1 MKSRKVRQPAGDV
14 AFDIANAIFVILCVL
29 AVIYPLIFIVSAS
42 FSSPPSV
49 VSGKVWLLPV
59 KPTLIAYETI
69 FKYRQILVGY
79 GNAVFY
85 TVAGTL
91 VGVIVTFLAAYPLSR
106 RGMPGRNLFMAL
118 FVFTMLFSGGL
129 IPTYV
134 VVRALGL
141 VNTRWAVILPM
152 AVSVWN
158 IILMRTFFQMTIPQE
173 LYDSAEMDGSGELR
187 TMFRIILPLSGPI
200 FAVVVL
206 NWAVWIWNSY
216 YYALIYLRSNE
227 LQPLQIILRQ
237 ILIMNQNSIAMSA
250 DEMMRRQG
258 LVDVLRYALIVV
270 ASAPLLIIYPF
281 LQKYFIKGVM
291 IGSIKG

>member
-1 MKSRKVRQPAGDV
+1 VRMRRPAADIIFDTLNALFV
-14 AFDIANAIFVILCVL
+14 ALCVL
-29 AVIYPLIFIVSAS
+29 AVIYPLLYILSAS

-49 VSGKVWLLPV
+49 VGGKVWLLPV

-79 GNAVFY
+79 ANAVFY

-91 VGVIVTFLAAYPLSR
+91 TGVLVTFLTAYPLSR
-106 RGMPGRNLFMAL
+106 RGMPGRNFIMGL

-129 IPTYV
+129 IPTYL
-134 VVRALGL
+134 VVRWCGM
-141 VNTRWAVILPM
+141 VNTRWAVVIPM

-158 IILMRTFFQMTIPQE
+158 IILMRTFFQATIPQE
-173 LYDSAEMDGSGELR
+173 LFDSAQIDGASELR
-187 TMFRIILPLSGPI
+187 TMMRIVLPLSGPI

-237 ILIMNQNSIAMSA
+237 ILIMNQNNIQMSA

-270 ASAPLLIIYPF
+270 ASAPLLAVYPF
-281 LQKYFIKGVM
+281 LQKYFVKGVLIGAIKG
-291 IGSIKG
+291 

>member
-1 MKSRKVRQPAGDV
+1 MKHKKVRQSATDV
-14 AFDIANAIFVILCVL
+14 AFDVVNHIFVTVCVL
-29 AVIYPLIFIVSAS
+29 AVLYPLVYIVSAS

-49 VSGKVWLLPV
+49 VGGKVWLLPV
-59 KPTLIAYETI
+59 KPTLIAYQTI

-85 TVAGTL
+85 TVFGTL
-91 VGVIVTFLAAYPLSR
+91 VGVLITFMAAYPLSR
-106 RGMPGRNLFMAL
+106 KGMPGRNLIMGL
-118 FVFTMLFSGGL
+118 FVFTMPFSGGL
-129 IPTYV
+129 IPTYL
-134 VVRALGL
+134 VVRYLHM

-158 IILMRTFFQMTIPQE
+158 IILMRTFFQVSIPQE
-173 LYDSAEMDGSGELR
+173 LYDSTEMDGANELT
-187 TMFRIILPLSGPI
+187 TMFRIVLPLSGPI

-237 ILIMNQNSIAMSA
+237 ILIMNQMSIQMSA
-250 DEMMRRQG
+250 DEIMRKQG

-270 ASAPLLIIYPF
+270 ASAPLLMIYPF
-281 LQKYFIKGVM
+281 LQRYFIKGVM

>member
-1 MKSRKVRQPAGDV
+1 
-14 AFDIANAIFVILCVL
+14 
-29 AVIYPLIFIVSAS
+29 
-42 FSSPPSV
+42 
-49 VSGKVWLLPV
+49 
-59 KPTLIAYETI
+59 
-69 FKYRQILVGY
+69 
-79 GNAVFY
+79 
-85 TVAGTL
+85 
-91 VGVIVTFLAAYPLSR
+91 
-106 RGMPGRNLFMAL
+106 
-118 FVFTMLFSGGL
+118 
-129 IPTYV
+129 
-134 VVRALGL
+134 
-141 VNTRWAVILPM
+141 M

-200 FAVVVL
+200 FAVVIL

-270 ASAPLLIIYPF
+270 ASAPPARHLPLPPEVLHQGRDDRLGEGLIARFHHREIAVPSALHMHVQAGRLL
-281 LQKYFIKGVM
+281 
-291 IGSIKG
+291 